1 VSDMATVLKARS
13 FSVDEYHRMA
23 DAGLFEA
30 GPHVELLDGLIVEMP
45 PIGKAHWVSHG
56 RIFRY
61 LVKALDGY
69 ADVEGQI
76 SLPLGKRS
84 EPQPDLAVLALSAVE
99 DRIRPV
105 APAEILAMIE
115 IAETSLAKDSG
126 PKRLLYARFGIP
138 NYLVVDLAGEVLLN
152 YNAPSDGDY
161 GVVQTLPKG
170 DVFAL
175 IGVPAVSLEASAFL
189 P

>member
-1 VSDMATVLKARS
+1 M
-13 FSVDEYHRMA
+13 
-23 DAGLFEA
+23 
-30 GPHVELLDGLIVEMP
+30 
-45 PIGKAHWVSHG
+45 
-56 RIFRY
+56 
-61 LVKALDGY
+61 
-69 ADVEGQI
+69 
-76 SLPLGKRS
+76 
-84 EPQPDLAVLALSAVE
+84 LALSAVE